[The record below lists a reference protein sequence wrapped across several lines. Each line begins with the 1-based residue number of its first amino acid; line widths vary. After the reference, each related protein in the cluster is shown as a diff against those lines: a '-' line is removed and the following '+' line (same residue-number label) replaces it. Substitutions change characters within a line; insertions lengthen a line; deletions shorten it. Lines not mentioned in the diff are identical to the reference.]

1 MSDPTYSAAP
11 RPPVDRS
18 VKVPHLVFGLL
29 FLGVAGIWAL
39 GTSGLISGERLT
51 ILAPAVLI
59 AAGVI
64 GLVASLASGRNRRH
78 ANSQVPGGYPDT
90 TTGYLDPTTHYTDP
104 TTDPTVTD
112 DGKHTEEI
120 R

>member
-1 MSDPTYSAAP
+1 MSDPAYY
-11 RPPVDRS
+11 PPPQPPADRS

-39 GTSGLISGERLT
+39 GASDVISGERLT

-59 AAGVI
+59 AAGLI
-64 GLVASLASGRNRRH
+64 GLVASLASGRNRRR
-78 ANSQVPGGYPDT
+78 T
-90 TTGYLDPTTHYTDP
+90 TPTTYTD
-104 TTDPTVTD
+104 DAVTD
-112 DGKHTEEI
+112 DVEHTEEI